1 MVSSV
6 GSYSS
11 ASVAFNRPDP
21 SQIAS
26 KLFSKLDTKGQG
38 YIEESDLQ
46 SAFSQVFSSTG
57 STTTASDASSLFS
70 ALDSDSN
77 GQVTESEFSSS
88 VQKLAEALDQ
98 QAFGSRITNGMGGTG
113 GTGGAG
119 AMGSMP
125 PPPPRNEDDAGFTQD
140 QLRSQ
145 LDEIGS
151 TDSQRS
157 SLISSVVANFEA
169 ADANGDGKVSRAE
182 AMAYQQSSSSAT
194 SSSSSGTSTAA
205 SATADTSN
213 STTAGSATSTAHT
226 EARMMHRL
234 MALMRAYGSDADSS
248 ASMGS
253 SVAISA

>member
-1 MVSSV
+1 MVSSI

-11 ASVAFNRPDP
+11 ASAAFSRPDP
-21 SQIAS
+21 SQMAS

-57 STTTASDASSLFS
+57 STSSSSDASSLFS

-88 VQKLAEALDQ
+88 VQKLADALDS
-98 QAFGSRITNGMGGTG
+98 QAFGSRMAGGMGGVG
-113 GTGGAG
+113 GPGGAG
-119 AMGSMP
+119 AMGGM
-125 PPPPRNEDDAGFTQD
+125 PPPPRNEDDAGFTKD
-140 QLRSQ
+140 QLSSQ
-145 LDEIGS
+145 LEEIGS
-151 TDSQRS
+151 TDSERS
-157 SLISSVVANFEA
+157 SLISDVVANFEA

-182 AMAYQQSSSSAT
+182 AMAYQQSSSSST
-194 SSSSSGTSTAA
+194 SSSSSGTSTR
-205 SATADTSN
+205 STSDIS
-213 STTAGSATSTAHT
+213 STGSTSSTASHA

-234 MALMRAYGSDADSS
+234 MALMRAYGSDTDSS
-248 ASMGS
+248 TSTSASTGS